1 MSYLY
6 LQANTVGIKLK
17 KIFAGI
23 ATIITISL
31 ILISLACNAI
41 PAAKSATS
49 NPETNPPSAGWQLT
63 VTGIVENSFNLT
75 WNEFLALPKTTVT
88 ATLVCVDYPN
98 DPMDIGN
105 WTGVQLRTLLEEAA
119 PTTTA
124 VKVGFFA
131 SDGYSTDLTI
141 EDAMQDN
148 IILAYENNGVYTND
162 LRLVTPGR
170 WGYKWISMLTRIEV
184 LDYNYLGFWESR
196 GYSDVA
202 GITSGDT
209 PQPKPDVN
217 VSPSSPTSPPVTSP
231 SPSAS
236 PPPSTSTEPTQPTP
250 TPTPPTA
257 PEISG
262 ENSMPQETTYI
273 IAGVAVAVTLVAL
286 VTLVLRKKK

>member
-1 MSYLY
+1 M
-6 LQANTVGIKLK
+6 K

-41 PAAKSATS
+41 PAAQSATS
-49 NPETNPPSAGWQLT
+49 DPETNPPSAGWQLT
-63 VTGIVENSFNLT
+63 VTGVVENSFNLS

-119 PTTTA
+119 PTITG

-148 IILAYENNGVYTND
+148 IILAYENNGVSTND
-162 LRLVTPGR
+162 LRLVVPGR
-170 WGYKWISMLTRIEV
+170 WGYKWISMLTHIEV

-202 GITSGDT
+202 GITSGDI
-209 PQPKPDVN
+209 PQPSPDVS
-217 VSPSSPTSPPVTSP
+217 VSPSSPTSSPATSP
-231 SPSAS
+231 SPPAS
-236 PPPSTSTEPTQPTP
+236 PQPSTSPETTQPTP
-250 TPTPPTA
+250 TPIPTTA

-262 ENSMPQETTYI
+262 ENSMPQETGYI
-273 IAGVAVAVTLVAL
+273 IAALAIAVTLVAV
-286 VTLVLRKKK
+286 VTVVHRKKK